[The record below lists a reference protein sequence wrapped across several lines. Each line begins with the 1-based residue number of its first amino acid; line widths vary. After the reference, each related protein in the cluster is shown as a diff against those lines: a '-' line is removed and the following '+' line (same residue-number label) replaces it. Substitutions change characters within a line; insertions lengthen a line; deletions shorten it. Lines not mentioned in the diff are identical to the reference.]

1 MRIGFLINPWAGIGG
16 TVALKGSDGEQIRSE
31 ALARGAQPRAQV
43 KAQTMVQAFLSARL
57 GDTPIAWYS
66 AAGSMGADVL
76 ALLKVPNVT
85 VMPVAPP
92 RQTEA
97 ADSHAALDWMLKQQL
112 DVLVFAGG
120 DGTAR
125 DVFTLLGDRVP
136 VIGIPAGVKIHSA
149 VFAVTAHAAGE
160 VLAGLVDGR
169 ITEVRC
175 EEVRDIDEAAFRKHQ
190 VRSTYFGEML
200 IPVAGEFMQQV
211 KVGGIESDELVLSD
225 IADWLE
231 NQLDPERLYLVGSGK
246 TTATLMDHLGIANS
260 LLGIDAI
267 KAGRLIQGDCTEA
280 QLLAL
285 LADQA
290 ATAIVSIIGGQG
302 HILGRGNPQ
311 FSPEVLARLGKDNLW
326 VIGSKG
332 KLKSLAGRPLLIDS
346 GDPELDRQWA
356 GLVTVITGY
365 DDRVIYPLVAR

>member
-85 VMPVAPP
+85 VMAVAPP

>member
-1 MRIGFLINPWAGIGG
+1 MKIGFLINPWAGIGG
-16 TVALKGSDGEQIRSE
+16 TVALKGSDGEHIRSE
-31 ALARGAQPRAQV
+31 ALARGAQPRAHI
-43 KAQTMVQAFLSARL
+43 KAQTMVQAFLAERL
-57 GDTPIAWYS
+57 GDSPIAWYS
-66 AAGSMGADVL
+66 AAGAMGADVL
-76 ALLKVPNVT
+76 ADLKVPNVT
-85 VMPVAPP
+85 VIPIVPP
-92 RQTEA
+92 LQTEA
-97 ADSHAALDWMLKQQL
+97 ADSQAALAWMLNQQL

-125 DVFTLLGDRVP
+125 DVFAVLGDRVP

-160 VLAGLVDGR
+160 VLAGLVAGR
-169 ITEVRC
+169 LTEVRH
-175 EEVRDIDEAAFRKHQ
+175 EEVRDIDEAAFRNHQ
-190 VRSTYFGEML
+190 VRSTYFGDML

-231 NQLDPERLYLVGSGK
+231 KQLDPERLYLIGSGK
-246 TTATLMDHLGIANS
+246 TTATLMDHLDIPNS

-280 QLLAL
+280 DLLAL
-285 LADQA
+285 LADQD

-311 FSPEVLARLGKDNLW
+311 FSPTVLARLGKENLW
-326 VIGSKG
+326 VVGSKG
-332 KLKSLAGRPLLIDS
+332 KLRSLDGRPLLIDS
-346 GDPELDRQWA
+346 GEPALDRQWA

>member
-16 TVALKGSDGEQIRSE
+16 TVALKGSDGAHIRST
-31 ALARGAQPRAQV
+31 ALARGAQPRAQI

-57 GDTPIAWYS
+57 GDVSIDWYS

-76 ALLKVPNVT
+76 AELKVPNVS
-85 VMPVAPP
+85 VMPIAPP
-92 RQTEA
+92 AQTEA
-97 ADSHAALDWMLKQQL
+97 ADSHAALAWMLNQAL

-125 DVFTLLGDRVP
+125 DVFSVLGDKVP

-169 ITEVRC
+169 ITEVRR
-175 EEVRDIDEAAFRKHQ
+175 EEVRDIDEAAFRNNQ
-190 VRSTYFGEML
+190 VRSTHFGDML

-231 NQLDPERLYLVGSGK
+231 SQLDPERLYLVGSGK
-246 TTATLMDHLGIANS
+246 TTATLMDHLNIANS

-267 KAGRLIQGDCTEA
+267 KAGQLIQGDCTEA
-280 QLLAL
+280 DLLAL
-285 LADQA
+285 LADQD

-311 FSPEVLARLGKDNLW
+311 FSPAVLACLGKENLW

-332 KLKSLAGRPLLIDS
+332 KLRSLAGRPLLIDTS
-346 GDPELDRQWA
+346 DPGLDRQWA
-356 GLVTVITGY
+356 GLVTVITGF